1 MLRWR
6 ERQGERRGVRFSV
19 WPTPRGWQAI
29 IIGALVLVVARVI
42 GTTQFHQLGYALLI
56 LPVASFVLGY
66 LASRG
71 IGFSRSLPAGERLTA
86 GKTTRIDVLLS
97 NDSRLD
103 TSRLKITDRLPDA
116 REIQAPPL
124 RGGGGTAVEVPV
136 SFARRGVYELGP
148 AEVRTAD
155 PFGLL
160 SFARRFVRKTEVVVY
175 PEVHDLTGFPLSGG
189 NVEAGSR
196 GARGQRGDE
205 FAGLREYRRG
215 DDQRHIH
222 WKSVARTGELFVK
235 EFALEAPR
243 RYTVALDLRR
253 SGIRAVDTE
262 IEDAVSVAASV
273 LTHLQRERLPTR
285 LLCNDHSTEKTEFA
299 SDETAYWRAMRI
311 LATVRA
317 DGDALLSETVTE
329 ERATLGE
336 GTVLISRTRD
346 ESLPGCVRKL
356 RGAGLSVVVVLLAAH
371 TYRGYPTGH
380 SGGHSGGREA
390 EREAEFQ
397 REVGW
402 LEAAGAAVRVVR
414 RPEGVAGLAGG
425 RARERGAV

>member
-1 MLRWR
+1 MRRWR
-6 ERQGERRGVRFSV
+6 EQRGERRGVRFSV
-19 WPTPRGWQAI
+19 RPTARGWQAI
-29 IIGALVLVVARVI
+29 IIGALVLAVARMI

-56 LPVASFVLGY
+56 LPVASFALGY

-86 GKTTRIDVLLS
+86 GKTARIDVLLS

-103 TSRLKITDRLPDA
+103 TSRLGITDRLPDA

-124 RGGGGTAVEVPV
+124 RSGGGTVVEVPV
-136 SFARRGVYELGP
+136 TFARRGVYELGP
-148 AEVRTAD
+148 AEVRMAD

-160 SFARRFVRKTEVVVY
+160 NFARRFVRKTEVVVY
-175 PEVHDLTGFPLSGG
+175 PEVHDLANFPLSGG
-189 NVEAGSR
+189 NAEAGSR

-253 SGIRAVDTE
+253 SGIRAVEAE
-262 IEDAVSVAASV
+262 IEDAVSAAASV
-273 LTHLQRERLPTR
+273 LTHLQKERLPAR
-285 LLCNDHSTEKTEFA
+285 LLCNDRSIEASEFA
-299 SDETAYWRAMRI
+299 ADEAAYWRAMRI

-317 DGDALLSETVTE
+317 DGEALLSETLTE

-336 GTVLISRTRD
+336 GAVLISRTRD

-356 RGAGLSVVVVLLAAH
+356 RGAGLPVVVVMLAAH
-371 TYRGYPTGH
+371 TYRGYPAGR
-380 SGGHSGGREA
+380 SGGREA
-390 EREAEFQ
+390 ERESEFQ
-397 REVGW
+397 REVGR
-402 LEAAGAAVRVVR
+402 LEAAGAVVRVVR
-414 RPEGVAGLAGG
+414 RPDGVAGLASG
-425 RARERGAV
+425 RTRERGAVS

>member
-1 MLRWR
+1 MRRWR
-6 ERQGERRGVRFSV
+6 EQRGERRSVRFSV
-19 WPTPRGWQAI
+19 RPTPRGWQAI

-42 GTTQFHQLGYALLI
+42 GTTQFHQLGYALLV

-71 IGFSRSLPAGERLTA
+71 IGFSRSLPPGERLSA
-86 GKTTRIDVLLS
+86 GKTARINVLLS

-103 TSRLKITDRLPDA
+103 TSRLEITDRLPDA
-116 REIQAPPL
+116 REIQTTPL
-124 RGGGGTAVEVPV
+124 RSGGGTAVEVPV

-148 AEVRTAD
+148 AEVRMTD

-160 SFARRFVRKTEVVVY
+160 RFARRFVRKTEVVVY
-175 PEVHDLTGFPLSGG
+175 PEVHDLAGFPLSGG

-253 SGIRAVDTE
+253 SGIRAVEAE
-262 IEDAVSVAASV
+262 IEDAVSAAASV
-273 LTHLQRERLPTR
+273 LTHLKMERLPAR
-285 LLCNDHSTEKTEFA
+285 LLCNDRTVGTTEFA
-299 SDETAYWRAMRI
+299 SDEAAYWRAMRI

-317 DGDALLSETVTE
+317 DGEALLSETVTE
-329 ERATLGE
+329 ERASLGE
-336 GTVLISRTRD
+336 GAVLISRTRD
-346 ESLPGCVRKL
+346 ESLAGCVRKL
-356 RGAGLSVVVVLLAAH
+356 RGAGLSVVVVMLAAH
-371 TYRGYPTGH
+371 TYRGFPT
-380 SGGHSGGREA
+380 GHSGGREA
-390 EREAEFQ
+390 ERESEFQ
-397 REVGW
+397 REVGR
-402 LEAAGAAVRVVR
+402 LEAAGAAVRVMR
-414 RPEGVAGLAGG
+414 RQDGVARLASG
-425 RARERGAV
+425 RRRERGAVS